1 MLLLYLPVNV
11 CFTIQDASFLYMGRL
26 LEGFGVGII
35 SYTVCNRRFLAC
47 LFPAK
52 NFVFQNYGTSAVVS
66 VRGKKRLKI
75 KWDSNI
81 VELK

>member
-1 MLLLYLPVNV
+1 
-11 CFTIQDASFLYMGRL
+11 MGRL

-66 VRGKKRLKI
+66 VRGKKETKDQVGFQYCGA
-75 KWDSNI
+75 KVNHD
-81 VELK
+81 